1 MDTHKNQEGIKELCT
16 TKKKKKVEFIA
27 SFSLELDGDA
37 KTKQAEM

>member
-16 TKKKKKVEFIA
+16 TKKKKVEFIA